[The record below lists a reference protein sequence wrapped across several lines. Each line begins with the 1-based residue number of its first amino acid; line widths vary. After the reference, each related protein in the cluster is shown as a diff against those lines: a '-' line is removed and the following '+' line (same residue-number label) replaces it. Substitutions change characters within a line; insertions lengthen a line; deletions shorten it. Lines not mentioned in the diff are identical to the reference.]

1 MSKLT
6 AAVNENR
13 PDGPRDFSLL
23 IRKRTS
29 PVVTF
34 ESITTLARDRNAVKC
49 IPPALETLVC
59 EGAVGAFV
67 TVSA

>member
-1 MSKLT
+1 
-6 AAVNENR
+6 VNENR

-23 IRKRTS
+23 IRKGTS
-29 PVVTF
+29 PVVTSA
-34 ESITTLARDRNAVKC
+34 SITTLARDRNAVKR

-59 EGAVGAFV
+59 AGAVGAFV